1 MLRFTLLGSG
11 SGGNAVLVATDRA
24 KVLIDCG
31 LTFKQLNLRA
41 QAVGESLDGLRAV
54 FITHEHSDHIK
65 GLGVL
70 ARKLGVPL
78 FMTAGTQAG
87 LPPELGG
94 LAAIEVFDAGDCIR
108 IDGMA
113 IESFSISHDAV
124 DPVSYTI
131 EHAGAKLGMAS
142 DLGHVSQL
150 VRARLHGS
158 HGLILESN
166 HCPEMLLRGPYP
178 PVLKQRIRGRQG
190 HLSNAEMNSLL
201 SDLLHDRL
209 QIVLLAHVSKENNTP
224 ELALGMAAKVLEQH
238 GARLAVARQD
248 APTPLFEI
256 HA

>member
-1 MLRFTLLGSG
+1 VLRFSLLGSG
-11 SGGNAVLVATDRA
+11 SGGNALLVATDRA

-54 FITHEHSDHIK
+54 FITHEHNDHIK

-70 ARKLGVPL
+70 TRQLGVPV
-78 FMTAGTQAG
+78 FMTAGTRAG

-94 LAAIEVFDAGDCIR
+94 LASIETFDAGDRFR
-108 IDGMA
+108 INGME

-178 PVLKQRIRGRQG
+178 PALKQRIRGRQG

-201 SDLLHDRL
+201 SNLLHEGL

-224 ELALGMAAKVLEQH
+224 ELALGMAAKVLERH

-248 APTPLFEI
+248 TPTPLFEI